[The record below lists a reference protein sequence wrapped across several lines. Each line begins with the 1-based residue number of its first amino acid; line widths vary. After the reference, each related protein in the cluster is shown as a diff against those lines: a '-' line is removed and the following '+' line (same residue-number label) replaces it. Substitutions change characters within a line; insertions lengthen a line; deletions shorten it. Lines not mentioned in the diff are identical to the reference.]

1 MNMSTIGV
9 LTLALSIAASSAQAM
24 PMMGGQSS
32 KAASPEERFAA
43 MDTDHD
49 GAVTGEEFS
58 KALPNI
64 NKNAF
69 TSIDADRN
77 GSISLE
83 EWKNFSSSHRGSVQ
97 TPDMERMMKAMKDG
111 MTPPASA
118 PSKDGVSTP
127 LIMPPAQ
134 TVPAP
139 ADSSTSGSMP
149 LVMPPAGK

>member
-1 MNMSTIGV
+1 MNIPTIGV
-9 LTLALSIAASSAQAM
+9 LALALSIAASSAQAM

-32 KAASPEERFAA
+32 KATNPEERFAS

-49 GAVTGEEFS
+49 GALTWEEFS
-58 KALPNI
+58 TALPNI

-69 TSIDADRN
+69 ISIDADHN
-77 GSISLE
+77 GSINLE
-83 EWKNFSSSHRGSVQ
+83 EWKNFSSFHRGSVQ
-97 TPDMERMMKAMKDG
+97 TPDMERMMKAMKEG
-111 MTPPASA
+111 VTPPASV

-134 TVPAP
+134 SVPAP
-139 ADSSTSGSMP
+139 ANSSTPGTMP